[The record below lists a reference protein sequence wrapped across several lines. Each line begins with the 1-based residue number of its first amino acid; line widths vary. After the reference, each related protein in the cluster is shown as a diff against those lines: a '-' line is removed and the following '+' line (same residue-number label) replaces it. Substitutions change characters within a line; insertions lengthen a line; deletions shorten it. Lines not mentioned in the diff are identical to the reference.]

1 MARPRS
7 SNPSRA
13 VSVSIP
19 KNTLAEIDHQ
29 LGPMGSRSAW
39 ITSAIVAKLE
49 GNDWNVVRDGTAL
62 QMFMAFKQ
70 KMQDNN
76 IRIDY
81 VFLDMIENNI
91 KQTVASP

>member
-1 MARPRS
+1 MSRPRS
-7 SNPSRA
+7 LNPSRA

-39 ITSAIVAKLE
+39 ITSAIQAKLD
-49 GNDWNVVRDGTAL
+49 GGDWNVVRDGTPL

-70 KMQDNN
+70 KMKDNDVK
-76 IRIDY
+76 IDIM
-81 VFLDMIENNI
+81 FLDLIENNI
-91 KQTVASP
+91 KNR